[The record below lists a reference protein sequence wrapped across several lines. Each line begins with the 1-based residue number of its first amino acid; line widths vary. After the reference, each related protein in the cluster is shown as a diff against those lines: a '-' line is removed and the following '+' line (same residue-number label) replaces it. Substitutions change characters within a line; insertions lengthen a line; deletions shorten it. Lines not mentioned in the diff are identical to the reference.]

1 MGASR
6 GTNSRVLTNGLRK
19 LVTWRL
25 QPKLLEQL
33 KAKAASENRTVTS
46 IVEQSIRKSLACNN
60 K

>member
-33 KAKAASENRTVTS
+33 KAKAASENSTVTRL
-46 IVEQSIRKSLACNN
+46 VEKAIQKSLECNN
-60 K
+60 E